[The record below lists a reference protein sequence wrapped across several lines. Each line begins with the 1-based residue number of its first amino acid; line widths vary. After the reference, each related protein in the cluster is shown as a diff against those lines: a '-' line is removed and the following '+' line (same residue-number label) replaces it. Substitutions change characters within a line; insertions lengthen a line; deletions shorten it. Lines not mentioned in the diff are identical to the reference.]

1 MERGGV
7 QMSEDEKVAERV
19 QRSFFSTD
27 RLSKMIIAFDSG
39 DMVEL
44 IRLYDEAL
52 ERRFEDGIQY
62 AKDSVGEWNGK

>member
-1 MERGGV
+1 
-7 QMSEDEKVAERV
+7 MSEDEKVAERV

-52 ERRFEDGIQY
+52 EQRFEDGIQY
-62 AKDSVGEWNGK
+62 AKDTVGEWNKP

>member
-1 MERGGV
+1 
-7 QMSEDEKVAERV
+7 MSEDEKATERV

-62 AKDSVGEWNGK
+62 AKDSVGEWNRP

>member
-1 MERGGV
+1 
-7 QMSEDEKVAERV
+7 MSEDEKAKAAERV